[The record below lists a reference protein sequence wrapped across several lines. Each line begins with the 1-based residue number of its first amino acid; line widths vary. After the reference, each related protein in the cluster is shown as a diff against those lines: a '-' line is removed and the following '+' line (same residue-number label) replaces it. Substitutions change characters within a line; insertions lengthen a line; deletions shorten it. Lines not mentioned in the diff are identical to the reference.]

1 MPRSAITRI
10 NGGLQVATNT
20 TNKNNGFYAPQ
31 LTTVQ
36 RDAIPAAT
44 IVNGAI
50 IYNTT
55 TNTFQNYINGFWN
68 NLNSSVATAGEGLVA
83 GSSPVILPSG
93 ADVAV
98 EVLENE
104 IDGFIYYG
112 TTSNTTRLRQNG
124 AWVTVTTA

>member
-55 TNTFQNYINGFWN
+55 TNTFQNYTNGVWN
-68 NLNSSVATAGEGLVA
+68 NLNSSVATAGVGLVA

-93 ADVAV
+93 PDAQV
-98 EVLENE
+98 EVGANA
-104 IDGFIYYG
+104 IAGFIYYG
-112 TTSNTTRLRQNG
+112 ATSDTIRLRQNG

>member
-10 NGGLQVATNT
+10 NGGLQVAANA

-44 IVNGAI
+44 LVNGAI

-55 TNTFQNYINGFWN
+55 TNTFQNYTNGLWN
-68 NLNSSVATAGEGLVA
+68 NLNSSVATAGVGLVA

-93 ADVAV
+93 PRATV
-98 EVLENE
+98 EVPANQ
-104 IDGFIYYG
+104 IAGFTYYD
-112 TTSNTTRLRQNG
+112 TTNNVTRTRNNVNWQTITT
-124 AWVTVTTA
+124 V

>member
-10 NGGLQVATNT
+10 NGGLQVASNT
-20 TNKNNGFYAPQ
+20 TNNNGFYAPR
-31 LTTVQ
+31 LTTGQ
-36 RDAIPAAT
+36 RNAIPVAT
-44 IVNGAI
+44 LVNGAI

-55 TNTFQNYINGFWN
+55 TNTFQNYTNGVWN
-68 NLNSSVATAGEGLVA
+68 NLNSSVATAGVGLVN

-93 ADVAV
+93 LDAQV
-98 EVLENE
+98 EVGANE
-104 IDGFIYYG
+104 INGFIYNG